1 LGRLVNG
8 EELVQAVSGQP
19 LSAQPFLTYLRA
31 KVHALTEGG
40 R

>member
-31 KVHALTEGG
+31 KMHALTEGG